1 MAKSLS
7 QTGGFV
13 GLEPIHE
20 EVIYNGETVDI
31 YFKDRTAPERDAT
44 AAHVSKYPEKSR
56 EQMCQLLTCV
66 LHEDGPQSPLI
77 TYEKAAALRDSL
89 LIAIVGA
96 WIRVTEGPKA

>member
-7 QTGGFV
+7 QVGGFV

-20 EVIYNGETVDI
+20 TVVYNGETVDV

-44 AAHVSKYPEKSR
+44 AKHVSQFPEKSR
-56 EQMCQLLTCV
+56 EQMCQLLTHV
-66 LHEDGPQSPLI
+66 LHEDGPDSPLI
-77 TYEKAAALRDSL
+77 TYETAASLRDSL
-89 LIAIVGA
+89 LIAIIGA